1 MKIASQLPSQS
12 PLSSIGFICS
22 SYCITSS
29 TCIFKDYIK
38 ISNVT
43 LIILNLKKYQQL
55 PLTAHQIALL
65 GASLSQNSSFT
76 IRGRTLLFSG
86 K

>member
-1 MKIASQLPSQS
+1 MNIASQLPSQS
-12 PLSSIGFICS
+12 PLSSIGFVCS
-22 SYCITSS
+22 SCITSS

-76 IRGRTLLFSG
+76 IQGRTLLFSG